1 MATSLTRVLLKVVAR
16 GFYQEHTGWLSAL
29 FLLVFIN
36 FFWTR
41 VPNQAHVTHQ
51 QLLEHGFGLV
61 LLAVSE
67 PLGVALLLGIGLGY
81 SLKSWHYVAGRLRRP
96 DLQFLLYSST
106 ALPWYRQLQAW
117 SLVQGVILLP
127 LFALCCYAI
136 GIGLRF
142 HHWLVPLCLPGY
154 LLLLTV
160 AGAGYYLHLLNDTVG
175 RPDRAAGLAWGR
187 TWPKPVFSLFL
198 YEISAHQ
205 RLTYLLTKLASVGTI
220 ALLLLAFPES
230 RTDGR
235 LLGLMALCCA
245 VGHCLLAFQA
255 SAFEAAYA
263 PLLRNLPYGRA
274 QVAGQ
279 QILLYGVLLLPEF
292 AGLELVGSFSSG
304 LLAASYLLNVTLLLR
319 ALLYWTGQHM
329 TTYLRLV
336 CGLFLCL
343 LLANLFGLT
352 SLLALGS
359 AGAAAVLLYAYY

>member
-1 MATSLTRVLLKVVAR
+1 MASSLTRVLLKVVAR

-41 VPNQAHVTHQ
+41 VPNQAHVTPQ

-61 LLAVSE
+61 LLTVSE
-67 PLGVALLLGIGLGY
+67 PLGVALLLGLGLGY

-106 ALPWYRQLQAW
+106 ALPWRRQLQAW

-127 LFALCCYAI
+127 FSSLCGYALV
-136 GIGLRF
+136 IGLRF
-142 HHWLVPLCLPGY
+142 HHWLVPLCLPAY

-160 AGAGYYLHLLNDTVG
+160 AGAGYYTRLLNATADQ
-175 RPDRAAGLAWGR
+175 PDRAAGLSWGR
-187 TWPKPVFSLFL
+187 RWPKPVFSLFL
-198 YEISAHQ
+198 YEISVHQ
-205 RLTYLLTKLASVGTI
+205 RLTYLLTKLASAGSI
-220 ALLLLAFPES
+220 ALLLLAFPDS
-230 RTDGR
+230 RSEER
-235 LLGLMALCCA
+235 LLGLLALCCA
-245 VGHCLLAFQA
+245 VGHGLLAFQA

-279 QILLYGVLLLPEF
+279 QVLLYGLLLLPE
-292 AGLELVGSFSSG
+292 AVGLGLVGGFRSG
-304 LLAASYLLNVTLLLR
+304 LLAAGYLLSVTLLLR

-329 TTYLRLV
+329 TPYLRLV
-336 CGLFLCL
+336 CGVFLFL
-343 LLANLFGLT
+343 LLANLFNLT
-352 SLLALGS
+352 GLLALGS
-359 AGAAAVLLYAYY
+359 AGAAAVLLYSCY